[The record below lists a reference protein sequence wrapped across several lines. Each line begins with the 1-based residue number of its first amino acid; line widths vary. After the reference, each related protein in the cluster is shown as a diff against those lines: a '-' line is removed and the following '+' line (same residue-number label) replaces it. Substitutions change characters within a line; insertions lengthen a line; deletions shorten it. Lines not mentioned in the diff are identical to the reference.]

1 MRMKGNRRL
10 IVILVLGMLVL
21 AMVGVQVVGATGEV
35 VWYWKDTNVSGFTL
49 PSEDHLFDKFMNTT
63 EVPEGDTNYTVTLGK
78 GERAW
83 WYANYPAQCD
93 VTFPEGIWTTT
104 FWVNATNSTD
114 NEKVITVR
122 VRGIYANGSDCW
134 ARHTS
139 PKTHNAGSIEKI
151 KTKPSSDWPSYIV
164 PVGGRIAVE
173 VLWYSE
179 ANGPL
184 VVYCNSITYNSSLT
198 SPPDSPAYPV
208 PELSTL
214 ILFSTGLIAL
224 AGYVLLTK
232 RRK

>member
-10 IVILVLGMLVL
+10 IVILVFGMLVL
-21 AMVGVQVVGATGEV
+21 ASVQVVGAAGEV
-35 VWYWKDTNVSGFTL
+35 IWYWKDVNVSGFSY
-49 PSEDHLFDKFMNTT
+49 PSGHQFDKFMNTS
-63 EVPEGDTNYTVTLGK
+63 EAPQGDANYTVTLGK

-83 WYANYPAQCD
+83 WYANYPAECN
-93 VTFPEGIWTTT
+93 VTFPKGKWTTT

-122 VRGIYANGSDCW
+122 VWGIYANGSDCW

-139 PKTHNAGSIEKI
+139 PKTHNAGYIEKI
-151 KTKPSSDWPSYIV
+151 ETKPSPDWPSYTV

-179 ANGPL
+179 ANGSL

-198 SPPDSPAYPV
+198 SPPNSPAYPV

-214 ILFSTGLIAL
+214 FLFSTGLITL
-224 AGYVLLTK
+224 AGYVLLTR